1 MIDFDDSLQRDTMHI
16 TTATLNATSGR
27 ALTIAE
33 RWPAL
38 GILLFGLVVLYA
50 VGFSNLPPA
59 HGAAHD
65 TRHAS
70 GFPCH

>member
-1 MIDFDDSLQRDTMHI
+1 MIGFGDELLGDTMHA
-16 TTATLNATSGR
+16 TTATPNATRSR
-27 ALTIAE
+27 AWAIAE

-38 GILLFGLVVLYA
+38 GVLLFGLVVLYA
-50 VGFSNLPPA
+50 VGFSNLPRA